1 MTTDRMKGT
10 EETEKK
16 GKEERRARWA
26 TLGKSYTILL
36 IINSIQYLRYNTTS
50 Y

>member
-1 MTTDRMKGT
+1 MITDRMKGT

-26 TLGKSYTILL
+26 TCA
-36 IINSIQYLRYNTTS
+36 IIPQAIRLVGIFSNRKRPI
-50 Y
+50 

>member
-1 MTTDRMKGT
+1 MITDRMKGT

-26 TLGKSYTILL
+26 TFRQTCTTLL
-36 IINSIQYLRYNTTS
+36 SIVSIPVL
-50 Y
+50 

>member
-1 MTTDRMKGT
+1 MITDRMKGT

-26 TLGKSYTILL
+26 TLGQSYTILL
-36 IINSIQYLRYNTTS
+36 IIVSIPEL
-50 Y
+50 